1 MEKTAIEDAI
11 NVIFSELDAL
21 TSAQELIED
30 VNSQE
35 YMDLQT
41 SIDTKRAE
49 SNEKILELQKLV
61 PVELQTLFI
70 NKYDDVVLYFKGDG
84 SLTDEG
90 VEWAKTVRYGNITL
104 GDLIV

>member
-1 MEKTAIEDAI
+1 MNAI
-11 NVIFSELDAL
+11 STELDAL
-21 TSAQELIED
+21 TTAQELIED
-30 VNSQE
+30 VESQE
-35 YMDLQT
+35 YLDLQI
-41 SIDTKRAE
+41 SIDAKRAE
-49 SNEKILELQKLV
+49 SDAKILELQKLV